1 MRIHLIS
8 DVYPPEPVTSAM
20 TAHDIVEELVGR
32 HHEVTVFAPF
42 SQPAYRTD
50 C

>member
-1 MRIHLIS
+1 MRIHIIS

-20 TAHDIVEELVGR
+20 TAHDIVSELVTR

-42 SQPAYRTD
+42 PNDLRGS
-50 C
+50 